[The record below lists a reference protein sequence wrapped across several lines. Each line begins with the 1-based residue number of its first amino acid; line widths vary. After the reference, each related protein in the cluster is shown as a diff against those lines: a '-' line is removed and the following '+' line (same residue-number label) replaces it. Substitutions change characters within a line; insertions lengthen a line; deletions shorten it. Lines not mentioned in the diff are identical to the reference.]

1 MDLIKKLD
9 ECEKRF
15 KEVSE
20 LVMDPNLVKDPKKYK
35 DTMREH
41 GYLTEL
47 CALYDEY
54 KKVLQGITD
63 AKEMITAEDDPEM
76 IVAREKDIPIIGRGE
91 FVGFL
96 TKKYKEA
103 LYDIKKQRTTKTNF

>member
-1 MDLIKKLD
+1 MLLSSIMDVIKKLD
-9 ECEKRF
+9 ECEARF

-20 LVMDPNLVKDPKKYK
+20 LVMDPALVKDAKKYK

-54 KKVLQGITD
+54 KKVLTGIQD
-63 AKEMITAEDDPEM
+63 AKEMITNLTLQYNTIRQSAITTELNEIISGAEA
-76 IVAREKDIPIIGRGE
+76 I
-91 FVGFL
+91 
-96 TKKYKEA
+96 
-103 LYDIKKQRTTKTNF
+103 